1 MCKFVSM
8 TTMESKQN
16 IYTKRSWEETTPC
29 KKNSGECPL
38 SIKDLF
44 SEEKGRRLVP
54 QSDIESPNKVLRT
67 LWPDFDVERVS
78 PFKDIRTG
86 ANIWEYYLLRMF
98 DCKKSR
104 YEKLRKKP
112 SLTYSGLRKIPVGFN
127 YSAWKKRYPEINNED
142 LKKSSSGFI
151 EGLKEKKC
159 ALRFN
164 DHDSDFIKKR
174 QRAAKAFFKY
184 LTSGI
189 DVDSLKKCGRLYDIL
204 ISLIRTAEK
213 KKADRMNHLCCI
225 SLMLCLYG
233 RKDECEVSA
242 DLAKCVCTKIGK
254 IKNSLVNEICT
265 VLRKE
270 TRDFTRNFK
279 PPYSSIYGYYQD
291 RAIILFRLTTWLNLV
306 ESTSKAREER
316 DL

>member
-1 MCKFVSM
+1 MNKD
-8 TTMESKQN
+8 N
-16 IYTKRSWEETTPC
+16 IYTSQQWSMVTPYKGI
-29 KKNSGECPL
+29 KKKFFSP
-38 SIKDLF
+38 IKDLF

-151 EGLKEKKC
+151 ESLKEKRC

-164 DHDSDFIKKR
+164 DHDKDFIKKR

-189 DVDSLKKCGRLYDIL
+189 DVDSLKKCGGLYDIL
-204 ISLIRTAEK
+204 ISLIKKTGKKRTN
-213 KKADRMNHLCCI
+213 RMDHLCCI
-225 SLMLCLYG
+225 GLMLCLYG
-233 RKDECEVSA
+233 RKDECDVSA
-242 DLAKCVCTKIGK
+242 DLAKCVCAKIDK
-254 IKNSLVNEICT
+254 IKNSLVDEICT

-270 TRDFTRNFK
+270 TQNFTKNFK
-279 PPYSSIYGYYQD
+279 PPYSNIYGFYQD
-291 RAIILFRLTTWLNLV
+291 RAIILFRLTTWLTLV
-306 ESTSKAREER
+306 ESTSKAREEG
-316 DL
+316 